1 MKSIKYYN
9 RGMSLNIKKVLNI
22 IVFVQCGLVH
32 FFIDDNNTCQS
43 QTLEGLKSKT
53 VKFIVVVFN
62 GSLYPFVY

>member
-1 MKSIKYYN
+1 
-9 RGMSLNIKKVLNI
+9 MSLNIKKVLNI

-32 FFIDDNNTCQS
+32 FFIDDNNTW
-43 QTLEGLKSKT
+43 GLKSKT